1 MFLTD
6 NIKMDEIL
14 TKIFYIAFQV
24 LKVLLIKICKIRY
37 LHQIFYFLLF
47 FLAFT
52 SADMIFY
59 RFLEFHSILSESKD
73 FRHKFSFFNGFTQ
86 TPTPTPHP
94 LNSQNLLS
102 VTKVFCRCSITYHG
116 FSRLLRYDD
125 TRKNQ
130 ISRAELILQF
140 NINPRVVAFI

>member
-86 TPTPTPHP
+86 TPPPTPPPHKSP
-94 LNSQNLLS
+94 NLLS

-140 NINPRVVAFI
+140 NINPRVVVFI